1 MSQQNQRALVLTEKH
16 GGEFRVSTIP
26 KYRPGPGEILIKI
39 HSVALNPVDWKI
51 QKDVLFPMPEYPAIL
66 GTDIAGDVDEVG
78 EGVDEFKPGD
88 RV

>member
-1 MSQQNQRALVLTEKH
+1 
-16 GGEFRVSTIP
+16 
-26 KYRPGPGEILIKI
+26 
-39 HSVALNPVDWKI
+39 
-51 QKDVLFPMPEYPAIL
+51 MPEYPAIL